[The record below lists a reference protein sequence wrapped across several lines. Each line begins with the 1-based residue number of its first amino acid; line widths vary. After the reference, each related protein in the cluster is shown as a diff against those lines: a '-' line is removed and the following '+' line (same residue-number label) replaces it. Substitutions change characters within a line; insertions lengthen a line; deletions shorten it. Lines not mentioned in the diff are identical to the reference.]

1 MCQDAA
7 VFGLF
12 SSRVIKFLGAKFYH
26 TFGVRCQGNSILV
39 PDVPVTSDFFDLQ
52 KLQEFAEFIASGKA
66 EKVGIKVPW

>member
-12 SSRVIKFLGAKFYH
+12 SSRVIKFLGSKFYH
-26 TFGVRCQGNSILV
+26 TFGMRCQGNSILV
-39 PDVPVTSDFFDLQ
+39 PVTSDFFNLQ

>member
-12 SSRVIKFLGAKFYH
+12 SSRVIKFLGAKFYR
-26 TFGVRCQGNSILV
+26 TFGVRCQGNSIL
-39 PDVPVTSDFFDLQ
+39 VPVTSDFFDLQ